1 MTVAAS
7 SLGAGAVSLAAPADS
22 DEYSQMF
29 QTLVIQSITTSM
41 NASTWSDQ
49 DDIQIAND
57 GTGQADIDAAAVDP
71 NAVAAPTATAE
82 PNATEPVATPTPTAE
97 ATPEPTVDPEQVAP
111 AAPKDEILSTAL
123 KPGTNSAEVKL
134 LQKRLMT
141 LQFFESDDAT
151 GYYGSVTTNAVKFF
165 QRANGLTIDGIA
177 GQETLKV
184 MFSDEAKKYTIQP
197 GDSGTDVASLQRRL
211 KELNYFTGNA
221 TGYYGTASVAA
232 VKEFQKAN
240 GLTVDGKV
248 GIRTR
253 DALYS
258 SEAVAKKSDVDE
270 QTICD
275 QETQQHQKAVRNQKT
290 FFPHFQPDA
299 GCQQCRE
306 TSAGGTGTA
315 GQEVCGW

>member
-1 MTVAAS
+1 
-7 SLGAGAVSLAAPADS
+7 
-22 DEYSQMF
+22 MF

-71 NAVAAPTATAE
+71 NATTEPAAT
-82 PNATEPVATPTPTAE
+82 TEPVATPTPTAE

-177 GQETLKV
+177 GQETLEGHV
-184 MFSDEAKKYTIQP
+184 LGRGQKYTIQP

-232 VKEFQKAN
+232 VKRN
-240 GLTVDGKV
+240 SRR
-248 GIRTR
+248 RT
-253 DALYS
+253 A
-258 SEAVAKKSDVDE
+258 
-270 QTICD
+270 
-275 QETQQHQKAVRNQKT
+275 
-290 FFPHFQPDA
+290 
-299 GCQQCRE
+299 
-306 TSAGGTGTA
+306 
-315 GQEVCGW
+315 